1 MYERY
6 LKERIIKRINS
17 GKAIILVGPR
27 QVGKTTLIREV
38 LKDHD
43 YLFFDGDDP
52 KTRTLLNQP
61 NTEEIRR
68 IVGKQKYI
76 FIDEAQ
82 RIEGIGLT
90 MKIIIDQF
98 KGIQLFSS
106 GSSSFDLA
114 NKLNEPLTGRKWEY
128 QLYPISWE
136 EFENTHGYLLGEQ
149 QLENRLLF
157 GLYPDVLNNPGDEV
171 NILRNLLNSYLYR
184 DILAQS
190 DLRKP
195 EILDKLVQ
203 ALALQLGNEVNYSE
217 LGQILSVDKNTV
229 SRYIDILEKGFVI
242 FKLGSFSRN
251 VRNEIKTNRKI
262 YFYDNGIRN
271 MIIGNFDPLDIR
283 QDKGALWE
291 NFLISE
297 RVKQNEY
304 KQSLAR
310 KYFWRTKQQQEVD
323 YVEDIGG
330 KIFGY
335 EFKWSEKKSN
345 KLPKTFTDAYNS
357 ENKIITRKNFRE
369 FVMPEPAST

>member
-1 MYERY
+1 MYKRCLED
-6 LKERIIKRINS
+6 RIIKRINS

-38 LKDHD
+38 LKSHD

-68 IVGKQKYI
+68 IIGKYKYI

-82 RIEGIGLT
+82 RIQGIGLT
-90 MKIIIDQF
+90 MKIITDQF
-98 KGIQLFSS
+98 KDVQLFSS

-114 NKLNEPLTGRKWEY
+114 NELNEPLTGRKWGY
-128 QLYPISWE
+128 QLFPISWE
-136 EFENTHGYLLGEQ
+136 EFEATHGYLHGEQ

-157 GLYPDVLNNPGDEV
+157 GLYPDVLNNPGEEV
-171 NILRNLLNSYLYR
+171 SILRNLLNSYLYR

-195 EILDKLVQ
+195 EILDRLVQ
-203 ALALQLGNEVNYSE
+203 ALALQVGNEVNYSE

-229 SRYIDILEKGFVI
+229 ARYIEILEKGYVI

-251 VRNEIKTNRKI
+251 VRNEIKTNKKI

-271 MIIGNFDPLDIR
+271 MIIGNFDPLKLR

-330 KIFGY
+330 KIYGY
-335 EFKWSEKKSN
+335 EFKWSEKKSK

-357 ENKIITRKNFRE
+357 ENKIITRNNFRE
-369 FVMPEPAST
+369 FVVIESAGK

>member
-17 GKAIILVGPR
+17 GKAINLIGPR

-68 IVGKQKYI
+68 IVGKHKYI

-98 KGIQLFSS
+98 KGVQLFSS

-128 QLYPISWE
+128 RLYPISWE
-136 EFENTHGYLLGEQ
+136 EFENTHGYLHGEQ

-203 ALALQLGNEVNYSE
+203 ALALQIGNEVNYSE

-229 SRYIDILEKGFVI
+229 SRYIEILEKGFVI

-357 ENKIITRKNFRE
+357 ENKIITRNNFRE